1 MKGFFKNFFT
11 LFIGTGLNILISLV
25 TVPIITRLVNP
36 SEYGQLSFFN
46 MYSNIAYIILLLG
59 LDQAY
64 VRFFYKSN
72 EEIYKRGIF
81 YSCLKWPIILTSI
94 VSIFIVI
101 FGRNMLQVEE
111 KYTNIVLL
119 IFILNLFSLILQRF
133 VLLTL
138 RLEMNTKLFSFLN
151 VLSKIIYTILAITLI
166 LIIKKDYYLILIF
179 STFFST
185 FATVV
190 IGILCKR
197 KLYINKNISTK
208 GINKIELLK
217 YGYPFIF
224 SSILSMGFQ
233 YADKLTI
240 KHYGTYEDVGIYAGA
255 LNIISMFSII
265 NNVFNTLWA
274 PMSMEHYE
282 KQPNNK
288 EFFIKGNQFITVIMF
303 FMAINMILF
312 KDIISMF
319 LDKQYRLA
327 AYILPFLVF
336 EPVMNT
342 ISETTVN
349 GINFAKKSKMHIII
363 TFCCCIV
370 NVIGNVILIPKI
382 GRAHV

>member
-166 LIIKKDYYLILIF
+166 LIIKK
-179 STFFST
+179 
-185 FATVV
+185 
-190 IGILCKR
+190 
-197 KLYINKNISTK
+197 
-208 GINKIELLK
+208 
-217 YGYPFIF
+217 
-224 SSILSMGFQ
+224 
-233 YADKLTI
+233 TI
-240 KHYGTYEDVGIYAGA
+240 T
-255 LNIISMFSII
+255 
-265 NNVFNTLWA
+265 
-274 PMSMEHYE
+274 
-282 KQPNNK
+282 
-288 EFFIKGNQFITVIMF
+288 
-303 FMAINMILF
+303 
-312 KDIISMF
+312 
-319 LDKQYRLA
+319 
-327 AYILPFLVF
+327 
-336 EPVMNT
+336 
-342 ISETTVN
+342 
-349 GINFAKKSKMHIII
+349 
-363 TFCCCIV
+363 
-370 NVIGNVILIPKI
+370 
-382 GRAHV
+382 